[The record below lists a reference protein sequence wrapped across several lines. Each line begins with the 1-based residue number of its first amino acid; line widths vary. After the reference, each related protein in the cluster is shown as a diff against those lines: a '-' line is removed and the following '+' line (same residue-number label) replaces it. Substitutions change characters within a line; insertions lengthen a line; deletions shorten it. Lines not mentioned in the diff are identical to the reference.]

1 MAGGTTLAAVGRC
14 SGIVILNGAST
25 LAPGA
30 VGAGNIGSIQLGG
43 LTMNNAATVSL
54 DLGAPALHDTVT
66 ISGDLLLAGTLNLN
80 NAGGAMAP
88 GTYFNLLSYTGTLNN
103 LNPSLVAPT
112 NFAYQ
117 LQTATAGQVNLV
129 VSAAGGTS
137 NWLRTG
143 PGPWTKPVNW
153 DTMPGSSATTA
164 LVFPNLGSS
173 YAADNTFSAGFLIN
187 TLTITSTGLNSITGN
202 PIALGGTTPAINENG
217 AGGT

>member
-88 GTYFNLLSYTGTLNN
+88 GTYFNLISYAVFCLKKKTS
-103 LNPSLVAPT
+103 SLAPT
-112 NFAYQ
+112 
-117 LQTATAGQVNLV
+117 LL
-129 VSAAGGTS
+129 AAH
-137 NWLRTG
+137 
-143 PGPWTKPVNW
+143 
-153 DTMPGSSATTA
+153 
-164 LVFPNLGSS
+164 
-173 YAADNTFSAGFLIN
+173 
-187 TLTITSTGLNSITGN
+187 
-202 PIALGGTTPAINENG
+202 
-217 AGGT
+217 